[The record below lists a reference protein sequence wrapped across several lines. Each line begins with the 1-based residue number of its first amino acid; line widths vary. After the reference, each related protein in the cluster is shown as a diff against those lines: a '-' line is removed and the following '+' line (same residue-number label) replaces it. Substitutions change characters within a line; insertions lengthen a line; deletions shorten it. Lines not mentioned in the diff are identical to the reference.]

1 MYCIELSCKYQKYAF
16 NSQTCRPVSK
26 NAIHLLTDIGKN
38 KLGKPPK
45 NKQKNKV
52 NRILANFPLC
62 NSDAMDLSVRKI
74 EAVEMASPN
83 TTRTSEP
90 RNEITKKKT
99 LSFSVDRLLKSSNSS
114 EDSKL
119 EGMKQFCNKL
129 LPNGK
134 NFICD

>member
-1 MYCIELSCKYQKYAF
+1 MLSTY
-16 NSQTCRPVSK
+16 
-26 NAIHLLTDIGKN
+26 LLTDFGKKYRENHFYKNMNNNRN
-38 KLGKPPK
+38 K
-45 NKQKNKV
+45 NWNKV

-62 NSDAMDLSVRKI
+62 NSDAMDLSVRKM

-119 EGMKQFCNKL
+119 EGMKQFCDKL
-129 LPNGK
+129 LP
-134 NFICD
+134 

>member
-1 MYCIELSCKYQKYAF
+1 M
-16 NSQTCRPVSK
+16 
-26 NAIHLLTDIGKN
+26 
-38 KLGKPPK
+38 
-45 NKQKNKV
+45 
-52 NRILANFPLC
+52 ANFPLC

-119 EGMKQFCNKL
+119 EGMKQLQKKL
-129 LPNGK
+129 PLFVNSSV
-134 NFICD
+134 IRI

>member
-1 MYCIELSCKYQKYAF
+1 MKTATI
-16 NSQTCRPVSK
+16 
-26 NAIHLLTDIGKN
+26 
-38 KLGKPPK
+38 
-45 NKQKNKV
+45 KNKV

-129 LPNGK
+129 LSK
-134 NFICD
+134 KDTVICELICNSYLRL

>member
-1 MYCIELSCKYQKYAF
+1 MSTNIGRIVPTYNKYV
-16 NSQTCRPVSK
+16 NE
-26 NAIHLLTDIGKN
+26 
-38 KLGKPPK
+38 
-45 NKQKNKV
+45 QKNEV

-74 EAVEMASPN
+74 ETVEMASPN

-119 EGMKQFCNKL
+119 EGMKQ
-129 LPNGK
+129 LPN
-134 NFICD
+134 NYHYL

>member
-1 MYCIELSCKYQKYAF
+1 
-16 NSQTCRPVSK
+16 
-26 NAIHLLTDIGKN
+26 
-38 KLGKPPK
+38 
-45 NKQKNKV
+45 
-52 NRILANFPLC
+52 
-62 NSDAMDLSVRKI
+62 MDLSVRKI
-74 EAVEMASPN
+74 EAVEKMASPN

-129 LPNGK
+129 LPK
-134 NFICD
+134 KITIVCELICN

>member
-1 MYCIELSCKYQKYAF
+1 MLSTYLRTSAKINWENRHYKKINEQK
-16 NSQTCRPVSK
+16 
-26 NAIHLLTDIGKN
+26 I
-38 KLGKPPK
+38 
-45 NKQKNKV
+45 NKV

-119 EGMKQFCNKL
+119 EGMKQLQKKL
-129 LPNGK
+129 PLFVNSSV
-134 NFICD
+134 IRI

>member
-1 MYCIELSCKYQKYAF
+1 M
-16 NSQTCRPVSK
+16 
-26 NAIHLLTDIGKN
+26 N
-38 KLGKPPK
+38 K
-45 NKQKNKV
+45 KNKV

-62 NSDAMDLSVRKI
+62 NSDAMDLSVRKM

-119 EGMKQFCNKL
+119 EGMKQFCNLL
-129 LPNGK
+129 LPKKVLPLFVNSSV
-134 NFICD
+134 IRI

>member
-1 MYCIELSCKYQKYAF
+1 MIIFDSTDPIKAKQMAMIRTYSKVSIM
-16 NSQTCRPVSK
+16 RPV
-26 NAIHLLTDIGKN
+26 LLND
-38 KLGKPPK
+38 
-45 NKQKNKV
+45 
-52 NRILANFPLC
+52 
-62 NSDAMDLSVRKI
+62 MDLSVRKI

-119 EGMKQFCNKL
+119 EGMKQFCNNL
-129 LPNGK
+129 LQK
-134 NFICD
+134 

>member
-1 MYCIELSCKYQKYAF
+1 M
-16 NSQTCRPVSK
+16 
-26 NAIHLLTDIGKN
+26 N
-38 KLGKPPK
+38 K
-45 NKQKNKV
+45 KNKV

-119 EGMKQFCNKL
+119 EGMKKQFCNKL
-129 LPNGK
+129 LPPK
-134 NFICD
+134 RFTIICELI

>member
-1 MYCIELSCKYQKYAF
+1 
-16 NSQTCRPVSK
+16 
-26 NAIHLLTDIGKN
+26 
-38 KLGKPPK
+38 
-45 NKQKNKV
+45 
-52 NRILANFPLC
+52 
-62 NSDAMDLSVRKI
+62 MDLSVRKM

-119 EGMKQFCNKL
+119 EGMKQFCDKL
-129 LPNGK
+129 LPKKDYIISELIRNSYLRPWQTG
-134 NFICD
+134 ICFSTKY